1 MTTTT
6 TTTASQ
12 VKAIPKGFRTVT
24 PHLTI
29 RDADKAIV
37 FYKRALGAKE
47 RMRVSR
53 PDGKVMHAE
62 LKIGNSIIFLG
73 EESPERGCP
82 SPLTAG
88 STTVALYLYVKDV
101 DKAFARAMKAG
112 VTVKMPVGD
121 MFWGD
126 RAGTFT
132 DPFGHQWT
140 LATHKEEVPVEEL
153 PKRAESF
160 FKQMAGQSA

>member
-6 TTTASQ
+6 ESSP

-29 RDADKAIV
+29 RDADKAIA
-37 FYKRALGAKE
+37 FYKKALGAKP
-47 RMRVSR
+47 RMRLDQ

-62 LKIGNSIIFLG
+62 LKIGNSILFLA
-73 EESPERGCP
+73 EESPDHGSP

-88 STTVALYLYVKDV
+88 ATTVSLYLYVKDV
-101 DKAFARAMKAG
+101 DKAFARAVKAG
-112 VTVKMPVGD
+112 VTVKRPVAD

-140 LATHKEEVPVEEL
+140 LATHKEDVPEEEF
-153 PKRAESF
+153 PKRAAQFYE
-160 FKQMAGQSA
+160 QMANQPS

>member
-1 MTTTT
+1 MPTTTT
-6 TTTASQ
+6 SS
-12 VKAIPKGFRTVT
+12 VKAVPKGFRTVT

-29 RDADKAIV
+29 RAADKAIA
-37 FYKRALGAKE
+37 FYKKALGAKE
-47 RMRVSR
+47 LMCILR

-82 SPLTAG
+82 SPLATG
-88 STTVALYLYVKDV
+88 TTTVALYLYVKDA
-101 DKAFARAMKAG
+101 DKAFARAVKAG
-112 VTVKMPVGD
+112 VTVKMPLAD

-126 RAGTFT
+126 RAGTMV

-140 LATHKEEVPVEEL
+140 LATHKADVPAEEL
-153 PKRAESF
+153 PKRAEAF
-160 FKQMAGQSA
+160 FKQMAERKGG

>member
-6 TTTASQ
+6 TP
-12 VKAIPKGFRTVT
+12 VKAIPKGFRSIT
-24 PHLTI
+24 PHLSI
-29 RDADKAIV
+29 QEADKAIA
-37 FYKRALGAKE
+37 FYKKALRAKE
-47 RMRVSR
+47 LMCVLR

-73 EESPERGCP
+73 EASPERGCP
-82 SPLTAG
+82 SPLNTG
-88 STTVALYLYVKDV
+88 GTTVALYLYVKDV
-101 DKAFARAMKAG
+101 DKAFAKAVKAG
-112 VTVKMPVGD
+112 ATSKMPVGD

-140 LATHKEEVPVEEL
+140 LATHKEDVAAEEMH
-153 PKRAESF
+153 KRAGAF
-160 FKQMAGQSA
+160 FKQMAGQSS

>member
-6 TTTASQ
+6 TP

-24 PHLTI
+24 PHLSI
-29 RDADKAIV
+29 READKAIT
-37 FYKRALGAKE
+37 FYKKALGAKE
-47 RMRVSR
+47 RMRFMA
-53 PDGKVMHAE
+53 PDGKTIMHAE

-73 EESPERGCP
+73 EENPERGCP
-82 SPLTAG
+82 SPLKTG
-88 STTVALYLYVKDV
+88 GTTVALYLYVKDV

-112 VTVKMPVGD
+112 ATTKMAVAD

-126 RAGTFT
+126 RAGTIA

-140 LATHKEEVPVEEL
+140 LATHKEDVPVEEL
-153 PKRAESF
+153 HGRAGAF
-160 FKQMAGQSA
+160 FKQMAGQPA

>member
-6 TTTASQ
+6 TP

-29 RDADKAIV
+29 READKAIA
-37 FYKRALGAKE
+37 FYKKALGAKE
-47 RMRVSR
+47 QMRVLG
-53 PDGKVMHAE
+53 PDRKRIMHAE

-73 EESPERGCP
+73 EENPERGCP
-82 SPLTAG
+82 SPLTTG
-88 STTVALYLYVKDV
+88 STTVSLYLYVKDV
-101 DKAFARAMKAG
+101 DKAFARAVKAG
-112 VTVKMPVGD
+112 ATATMPVAD

-140 LATHKEEVPVEEL
+140 LATHKEDVSAEEL
-153 PKRAESF
+153 HNRAGAF
-160 FKQMAGQSA
+160 FAQMAGQRT